1 MITPS
6 STNPKV
12 TQVGDY
18 IFRVCFLDDFQGSVI
33 ARYIRNSLNLTR
45 VAVLK
50 DVKNEYSVGLAQ
62 YFSESFRKLGGMIT
76 SEQAFSEGDNDFKA
90 QLTALKS
97 TNPEIIFVPGYYNEA
112 ALIVKQGREL
122 NIALPFIGGDGWDS
136 AKLLEIGGEAMEGTF
151 YCNHYSTHDTREVVQ
166 NFVQKFRA
174 KFNETPD
181 AIAALSYDAVRILLN
196 SIRACGST
204 EGPKLRDAI
213 AATRDFDGVTGTI
226 TISPERNATKSAV
239 ILTVKD
245 GQLMPKE
252 TIRP

>member
-1 MITPS
+1 
-6 STNPKV
+6 
-12 TQVGDY
+12 
-18 IFRVCFLDDFQGSVI
+18 
-33 ARYIRNSLNLTR
+33 
-45 VAVLK
+45 
-50 DVKNEYSVGLAQ
+50 
-62 YFSESFRKLGGMIT
+62 
-76 SEQAFSEGDNDFKA
+76 
-90 QLTALKS
+90 
-97 TNPEIIFVPGYYNEA
+97 
-112 ALIVKQGREL
+112 
-122 NIALPFIGGDGWDS
+122 
-136 AKLLEIGGEAMEGTF
+136 MEGTF